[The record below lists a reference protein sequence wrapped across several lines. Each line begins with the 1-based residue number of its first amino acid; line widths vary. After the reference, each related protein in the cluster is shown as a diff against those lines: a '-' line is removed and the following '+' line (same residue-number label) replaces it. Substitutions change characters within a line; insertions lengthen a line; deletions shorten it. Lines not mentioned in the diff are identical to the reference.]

1 MKILVIGQVNEEGLK
16 HLHEHFEVTHYQEK
30 RSREE
35 TLTELGEYDGVLL
48 RRGKAD
54 KVFIDAGK
62 KLKIISNYGAGY
74 NHIDAKYAREK
85 GILVT
90 NTPDAVRTPTAET
103 TLLMILGS
111 VRRYEYYRNQLHQGV
126 WPDSSQPENLSPS
139 LEGATVG
146 IVGFGSIGQD
156 VARLLQPFNVDILY
170 YQRNQS
176 DAEKEYQA
184 TYVDFDTLLQESD
197 IITVH
202 VPLTDETY
210 HMFDADA
217 FNKMKSTAHFI
228 NMARGPVHDETA
240 LVEALKTGQIAGA
253 GIDVFED
260 EPRIHPDL
268 LTLDNAFIAPHIG
281 TSTHQARLAM
291 TYQAAD
297 NIISYLVDGIE
308 KNRVN

>member
-1 MKILVIGQVNEEGLK
+1 MKILVVGQVNDEGLK
-16 HLHEHFEVTHYQEK
+16 NLHEHFEVTHYQEK

-35 TLTELGEYDGVLL
+35 TLAELGEYDGVIL

-54 KVFIDAGK
+54 KAFIDAGK
-62 KLKIISNYGAGY
+62 NLKIISNYGAGY
-74 NHIDAKYAREK
+74 NHIDTDYAREK
-85 GILVT
+85 GILVA

-111 VRRYEYYRNQLHQGV
+111 VRRYEYYRNLLHQGI
-126 WPDSSQPENLSPS
+126 WPESSKSENLSHS

-146 IVGFGSIGQD
+146 IVGFGSIGQE

-170 YQRNQS
+170 YQRHQS
-176 DAEKEYQA
+176 DAEKIYQA

-210 HMFDADA
+210 HMFDAEA

-228 NMARGPVHDETA
+228 NMARGPVHHEAA
-240 LVEALKTGQIAGA
+240 LVKALKTGQIAGA

-281 TSTHQARLAM
+281 TTTHQARLAM

-297 NIISYLVDGIE
+297 NIISFLVDGIE